1 MAKDQGQ
8 VRRVLQIL
16 GPEDQET
23 LTILHDPPLM
33 EELLRRQETLAQV
46 KAVGLAG
53 GVDQPLP
60 GVELPLRVFPAVIEE
75 LEGFSPHAREQL
87 LRVHLPTL
95 GARPQEGLALT
106 QLLRGLWV
114 SVSTIGDIEYRLV
127 YQADLESGLV
137 TVLMIGTWAGLA
149 ERLGGS

>member
-46 KAVGLAG
+46 KAAGLAG

-75 LEGFSPHAREQL
+75 LAALPPPARERL

-95 GARPQEGLALT
+95 VARPQEGLALT
-106 QLLRGLWV
+106 QFFRGLWI
-114 SVSTIGDIEYRLV
+114 SVSIIDDIEYRLV
-127 YQADLESGLV
+127 YTIDPQDASV
-137 TVLMIGTWAGLA
+137 TLLMVRTLA
-149 ERLGGS
+149 SLSERLGAS